1 MSHPV
6 KIAARLHKE
15 GWRSPS
21 GIDCEMVITK
31 GEKVVV
37 IKQSIDTQTS
47 RLLKNLNDQN
57 ESTTNGD

>member
-6 KIAARLHKE
+6 KTAARLHKE

-31 GEKVVV
+31 DKKVVK

-47 RLLKNLNDQN
+47 RLLKNLNDQD
-57 ESTTNGD
+57 EPTTDGD